1 MAKRDEHTLDFR
13 HRFLG
18 ARNGVRFVARMKFSS
33 IDFHFS
39 WLRRNRRRTRHFWA
53 AGIGAAFICVM
64 LAPRYVDPAQKKTA
78 NPGNAPAKPS
88 QAAETDRSANS
99 PHETKS
105 YEIAFKE
112 FKLQNGLR
120 VLLAEDHSAPTYS
133 ICVTYNVGS
142 RDERPGRTGFAHLF
156 EHMLFQGS
164 ANVGKGE
171 HFILIQNNGG
181 SANGT
186 TNMDRTNYFETLPA
200 NQLELGIFLEADRM
214 RAPAITQANFDNQ
227 RLTVQEER
235 RQSYDNRPYGKTYEA
250 VIDLAYDN
258 FAYKHSTIGSM
269 DDLNAATIEDAE
281 LFFRSYYAPNNAVV
295 ALVGDFKTDVALR
308 LVKKYFENIAP
319 QESPKAPDMTEPE
332 QKGERRK
339 VIEDSFARTP
349 RLDIVYKIP
358 PGNTADWYALDVLG
372 YVLSNGVSSRLYQ
385 KFVKEKEL
393 ALRVEAD
400 ASELRGPS
408 LFWFSIMA
416 RPTTDLGS
424 LETLLYDEI
433 ARLQKEPIADWEL
446 AKVQM
451 QLLRQRAQQAYS
463 SRSRAN
469 ALGHFAVFYNDPG
482 LINSIWRRYEQINK
496 ADIQRV
502 AQTYF
507 RESNRTVVTTLPKSA
522 AGESGKIQ

>member
-1 MAKRDEHTLDFR
+1 MAKGDERAVDFR

-18 ARNGVRFVARMKFSS
+18 ARNGVRFARMNFPSLY
-33 IDFHFS
+33 FHFS
-39 WLRRNRRRTRHFWA
+39 WSRRNRRRARHFLA
-53 AGIGAAFICVM
+53 AGIAAAFICVI
-64 LAPRYVDPAQKKTA
+64 LAPRYIDAAQKKTA
-78 NPGNAPAKPS
+78 NRDNAPAKPT
-88 QAAETDRSANS
+88 QAAETDRSAKS

-112 FKLQNGLR
+112 FKLTNGLR

-214 RAPAITQANFDNQ
+214 SAAAITQANFDNQ

-319 QESPKAPDMTEPE
+319 QKTPKAPDMTEPE

-339 VIEDSFARTP
+339 VIEDNFARTP

-400 ASELRGPS
+400 ANELRGPS

-416 RPTTDLGS
+416 RPTTDLGA

-451 QLLRQRAQQAYS
+451 QLRRQRAQQTYS

-482 LINSIWRRYEQINK
+482 LINSIWSRYEQITK
-496 ADIQRV
+496 ADLQRV

-507 RESNRTVVTTLPKSA
+507 RASNRTVVTTLPKSA